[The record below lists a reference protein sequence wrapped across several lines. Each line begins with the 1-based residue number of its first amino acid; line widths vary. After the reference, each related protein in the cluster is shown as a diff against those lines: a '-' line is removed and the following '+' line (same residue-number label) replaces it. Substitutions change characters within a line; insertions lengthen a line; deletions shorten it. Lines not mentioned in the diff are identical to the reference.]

1 MFCNIL
7 LKHIAIKIFGRIF
20 SDILFA
26 FFLRILYLIIYPI
39 RRDNIHVCTN
49 NCNYYCNFQSAIRYS
64 FAACF
69 LFFNRLF
76 YHSICRIT
84 CNDTNKICQS
94 KIKGKYARIFKDNIK
109 HSSHPPL
116 KTLMLSMQNARWLHT
131 TGHLLILYY
140 FIFNFPL
147 FKASAKTY
155 ESCCKPLSDGSSS
168 TNTRYA
174 HDPRRS
180 RRRRCPE

>member
-1 MFCNIL
+1 MYVLIIATTTAIFKARLDTAL
-7 LKHIAIKIFGRIF
+7 LH
-20 SDILFA
+20 A
-26 FFLRILYLIIYPI
+26 FFSSI
-39 RRDNIHVCTN
+39 VC
-49 NCNYYCNFQSAIRYS
+49 FPLFRSPPH
-64 FAACF
+64 F
-69 LFFNRLF
+69 L
-76 YHSICRIT
+76 RIT

-147 FKASAKTY
+147 FRASAKTY

-174 HDPRRS
+174 HGPRRS
-180 RRRRCPE
+180 HRRRCPE